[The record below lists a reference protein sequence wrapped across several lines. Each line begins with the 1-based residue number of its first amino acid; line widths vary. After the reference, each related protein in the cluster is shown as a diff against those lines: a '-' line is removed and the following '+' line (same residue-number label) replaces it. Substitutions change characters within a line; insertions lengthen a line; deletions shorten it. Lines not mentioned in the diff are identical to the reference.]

1 MSEMKKAGDILKT
14 FFDRSVLA
22 EGEKYLRF
30 FGAWDQIVGP
40 DLSAHAKAIDIVHAS
55 VVVEVDHPGWLQL
68 LQLRE
73 RNVLKSLHQRF
84 PDLKITGMRYRLVDP
99 ENFSA
104 PGREDFDQ
112 SSQVSDELTSYENK
126 NAQHTS
132 RKISCEED
140 LQTHTEDEALSA
152 ISDDDLRNGLM
163 RLGEALRRRE
173 GDS

>member
-40 DLSAHAKAIDIVHAS
+40 DISAHAKAVDIVHGS
-55 VVVEVDHPGWLQL
+55 VVVEVDHPGWLQM

-73 RNVLKSLHQRF
+73 QNVLQALHRRF

-99 ENFSA
+99 GHFSP
-104 PGREDFDQ
+104 PGSEKVDITTRKGSTKSDSDADDRSETTGTEFANQGYESDSDHEALDAIGDDTLREGLKRLGDALRLHD
-112 SSQVSDELTSYENK
+112 
-126 NAQHTS
+126 
-132 RKISCEED
+132 ED
-140 LQTHTEDEALSA
+140 L
-152 ISDDDLRNGLM
+152 
-163 RLGEALRRRE
+163 
-173 GDS
+173 

>member
-73 RNVLKSLHQRF
+73 RNVLQSLHKRF

-112 SSQVSDELTSYENK
+112 SSQQPAAPTTSENK
-126 NAQHTS
+126 AAWHASNKTS
-132 RKISCEED
+132 DKED
-140 LQTHTEDEALSA
+140 SQTLTEHEALNA
-152 ISDDDLRNGLM
+152 ISDDDLRTGLM

-173 GDS
+173 EDS

>member
-73 RNVLKSLHQRF
+73 RNVLQSLHQRF
-84 PDLKITGMRYRLVDP
+84 PDLKITGMRYRLVEPD
-99 ENFSA
+99 NFTA
-104 PGREDFDQ
+104 PGREDFNQ
-112 SSQVSDELTSYENK
+112 SSHVPDVPTAYEN
-126 NAQHTS
+126 
-132 RKISCEED
+132 RKDQYASGTTAHKED
-140 LQTHTEDEALSA
+140 LQTDTEHEALNA
-152 ISDDDLRNGLM
+152 ISDDDLRKSLM
-163 RLGEALRRRE
+163 RLGEDLRRRE
-173 GDS
+173 EDS